1 MEKLMRINSKSG
13 LSRAAFVLSVV
24 LPFLAMARVFAQ
36 APPATANPG
45 GQTGAAAAVAGE
57 GAAAGTAE
65 AERVIVT
72 GSNIPTA
79 EEVGPNPVT
88 NLNRDYIQK
97 TGNVNVE
104 QLLKD
109 QPINNSN
116 SIPIANNGTSQGG
129 PVGFSSVALRALDPG
144 ASLVL
149 VDGRRVTRVLGGTF
163 VDINTIPLAAV
174 ESIEILKSGASAVYG
189 ADAVAGVVNIHL
201 WKDFRGAQLSVYYG
215 NTIDGTDAAAFKA
228 DILFGV
234 GDDKMSINGDIF
246 YYHHNDTFNGD
257 RGNSLTPPFLSS
269 NASPWN
275 LSVSQAVAGAAGA
288 PVIGGS
294 NPLEFVAP
302 QSNTNGLAPAS
313 SYLAAA
319 GRIRAPFALLP
330 GFNFNEFSSSYPKQE
345 RWGGYAAFN
354 DKICGDEVQI
364 FGDFYYDDVKQHD
377 ELAPIATGS
386 FVTQGSPT
394 IAIPPHSDLNGVAPP
409 NTPRYANQPASTA
422 PGEVATGVD
431 PNAFNPFNPFNQIIS
446 GGTRARIFD
455 FGNRLIDTENEAWLS
470 TVGVK
475 GDKIFGSNWGYD
487 TGFRY
492 SQIYTIAQIQTASG
506 TRFNRIMNANDPIF
520 DPTSSEYIGTTIPY
534 NPFTSF
540 TQPTDQ
546 NNIPSILFARAKV
559 RDLTKSSL
567 AAIDGH
573 AYTTDLFDMP
583 AGPVGFAFGADW
595 RREQFDFNPDD
606 TDQNGDQ
613 IGVGQAKASFG
624 GRKAYGIFAETQI
637 PITSPKM
644 GIPGLY
650 SLEFNASGR
659 FEEFLNNSTNDLVP
673 RIGIRWQPFDEELT
687 IRATWGEGFIEP
699 SLASLYGAP
708 IFILSVTDT
717 SRFNQPG
724 LGANNPFVT
733 HGLNPAIPGGTEP
746 ETTQEVDAN
755 RNLQP
760 EDSRNFSA
768 GFVYTPKW
776 IKNWQ
781 PNATLTFSIDFWDVE
796 RSGVVT
802 TPSAQSLVTE
812 FFKTPLGGLPPG
824 INVGIDPA
832 TNTANFVQSGFEN
845 SGRQD
850 ARGIDLSLQYQF
862 QTANWGTFTW
872 SNDWT
877 YLDQFLFQLNGA
889 SQTHNLVGRTNNDP
903 FVGAFFGQVT
913 IGDGFLRWKGISRIT
928 WDYQNFDLTVAGRYN
943 DGFREQRNNHVD
955 PDLLGGETVIEHWIK
970 QRFFVDGQA
979 SYTLVFTQP
988 VEQHPVAG
996 YSKDNKQ
1003 VKSGKDKEVVEQA
1016 AAMPCWKTLL
1026 NNTTYTLGC
1035 QNIFGTDPPKAFG
1048 FQQGNANNYPGGLYD
1063 NLGRFLYVE
1072 VIKKF

>member
-1 MEKLMRINSKSG
+1 MIGILM
-13 LSRAAFVLSVV
+13 FVSSTV
-24 LPFLAMARVFAQ
+24 LAQ
-36 APPATANPG
+36 VPAGPPPTTGG
-45 GQTGAAAAVAGE
+45 GQ

-97 TGNVNVE
+97 TGHVNVE

-109 QPINNSN
+109 QPVNNSN
-116 SIPIANNGTSQGG
+116 AIPISNNGTSQGG
-129 PVGFSSVALRALDPG
+129 PVGFSSVALRALDPS

-149 VDGRRVTRVLGGTF
+149 VDGRRVTRVLGQAF

-174 ESIEILKSGASAVYG
+174 ESIEILKSGASAIYG

-201 WKDFRGAQLSVYYG
+201 WKDYRGAQVSAYYG

-228 DILFGV
+228 DVLFGV

-246 YYHHNDTFNGD
+246 YYHHNDTFNRD
-257 RGNSLTPPFLSS
+257 RGNSLTPPFGSS

-288 PVIGGS
+288 PVIGGT
-294 NPLEFVAP
+294 NPLQFVAP

-313 SYLAAA
+313 TYLASS
-319 GRIRAPFALLP
+319 GRIRAPFGLLP
-330 GFNFNEFSSSYPKQE
+330 GFNFNVFSSSYPKQE

-377 ELAPIATGS
+377 ELAPVATGS
-386 FVTQGSPT
+386 FVTGGQPT
-394 IAIPPHSDLNGVAPP
+394 LAIPPHSDLNGVAPP
-409 NTPRYANQPASTA
+409 NTPRFVGQPQGGTIDPITGKFVPN
-422 PGEVATGVD
+422 PGEVQTNVPVD
-431 PNAFNPFNPFNQIIS
+431 AFNPFNPFNQIIS

-455 FGNRLIDTENEAWLS
+455 FGDRLIDTENEAWLS
-470 TVGVK
+470 TIGVK

-492 SQIYTIAQIQTASG
+492 SQIYTIAQIQNPSAS
-506 TRFNRIMNANDPIF
+506 RFNRIMNANDSIF
-520 DPTSSEYIGTTIPY
+520 QPGSSDFIGTTIPY

-540 TQPTDQ
+540 TQPTDP

-567 AAIDGH
+567 AAVDGH

-583 AGPVGFAFGADW
+583 AGPVGFAIGGDW
-595 RREQFDFNPDD
+595 RREQYDFNPDD
-606 TDQNGDQ
+606 ENKNGDQ
-613 IGVGQAKASFG
+613 IGIGIAKPNFG

-659 FEEFLNNSTNDLVP
+659 FEEFLNNSTNDMVP
-673 RIGIRWQPFDEELT
+673 RVGIRWQPFDEELT

-699 SLASLYGAP
+699 FLASLYGAP
-708 IFILSVTDT
+708 AFFSAATDT
-717 SRFNQPG
+717 
-724 LGANNPFVT
+724 APFQSAFAS
-733 HGLNPAIPGGTEP
+733 HGLNPAIPGGSEP
-746 ETTQEVDAN
+746 ETTQELDAN

-781 PNATLTFSIDFWDVE
+781 PNATLTFSVDFWDVE
-796 RSGVVT
+796 RTGVVT
-802 TPSAQSLVTE
+802 VPSAQGLVTQ

-824 INVGIDPA
+824 VSVNIDPA
-832 TNTANFVQSGFEN
+832 TNTANFVQSGFES
-845 SGRQD
+845 SGRQSV
-850 ARGIDLSLQYQF
+850 RGVDLSLQYQF
-862 QTANWGTFTW
+862 QIANWGTFTW

-877 YLDQFLFQLNGA
+877 YLDQFLFQLNGDA
-889 SQTHNLVGRTNNDP
+889 ATHNLVKRTNDDP
-903 FVGAFFGQVT
+903 FTGFFFGPGT
-913 IGDGFLRWKGISRIT
+913 IGDGFLQWKGISRLT

-955 PDLLGGETVIEHWIK
+955 PAINNGQTVIEHWIK
-970 QRFFVDGQA
+970 ARIFFDGQM

-996 YSKDNKQ
+996 YSKDSKQ

-1035 QNIFGTDPPKAFG
+1035 QNIFGEDPPKAFG
-1048 FQQGNANNYPGGLYD
+1048 FQKSNANNYPGALYD

-1072 VIKKF
+1072 LIKKF